1 LIAALFL
8 SSLLFTPK
16 IWGRTG
22 DALRGEREIS
32 LARQRFEGLL
42 ARHALAFADHAAEFY
57 LGPGVDAERAWVL
70 AQLNLANRET
80 DRAVALAIRAAG
92 ATGRDLEAGPLV
104 EKTPRKLESCR
115 RKNDGSKLQG

>member
-1 LIAALFL
+1 
-8 SSLLFTPK
+8 
-16 IWGRTG
+16 
-22 DALRGEREIS
+22 LRGEREIS
-32 LARQRFEGLL
+32 LARQRFEWVL

-92 ATGRDLEAGPLV
+92 ATGRDLEAGLSL
-104 EKTPRKLESCR
+104 KR
-115 RKNDGSKLQG
+115 RHANWNHAGEKNDGSKLQG